1 MTKCDLSSVWA
12 REAADEP
19 YIRPSW
25 HVTIANERNCDAL
38 GVPYDPSINKAIFV
52 FGLIANGE
60 DVSLGTRRP
69 SYWPEDKKWQQCI
82 IVEER
87 ELSSQQTIAQLQS
100 YWIGPKRVEEA
111 KALLEKEGYAQK
123 PVDPVL
129 ASAELVMFP
138 QVFVAEQ
145 RMRQMAAQIPSGP
158 NLQHE

>member
-1 MTKCDLSSVWA
+1 MTNRDLSRVWA
-12 REAADEP
+12 REAAEEP
-19 YIRPSW
+19 FIRPSW

-60 DVSLGTRRP
+60 DVSLATRRP
-69 SYWPEDKKWQQCI
+69 SYWPEDKKWQPCL

-100 YWIGPKRVEEA
+100 YWIGPKRIEEA
-111 KALLEKEGYAQK
+111 KALLEKEGYAEK
-123 PVDPVL
+123 AVEPVMV
-129 ASAELVMFP
+129 SAELVMFP
-138 QVFVAEQ
+138 QVAVAGQ
-145 RMRQMAAQIPSGP
+145 PMKQMAAQIPSGP